1 MPAHKL
7 FTDTK
12 NPDFLA
18 SPASS
23 VGGIPRP
30 VAGGADDCVA
40 GGGLPCLSSNN
51 SIQTATG
58 DTPESPAVIDFQR
71 FSTQHKKS
79 ACALAW
85 NVEFLAEKYGLER
98 LGFLTLTFAQDIK
111 DPREAQRRFNSLATN
126 VLRSRYADYVR
137 VWERTKKGRIHYH
150 LLVVLPVDI
159 RTGVDFAQLEA
170 GCYTSAGLELRKE
183 WAFWRRTAKEYGFGR
198 TELLPIKSTAEG
210 IARYVGKYISKHI
223 SQREEQDKGF
233 RLVEYSRGARQV
245 STRFA
250 FNSKGSQQWRRK
262 LEVFAAYVSGF
273 KGYCVRFED
282 FKKELG
288 SQWAFHH
295 REFIAGLPVVGF
307 ASDWQDHPPPAPGE
321 LPKVTHYPGFMG

>member
-1 MPAHKL
+1 MGHDL
-7 FTDTK
+7 HFEQVVRRNSRDYLHSTD
-12 NPDFLA
+12 
-18 SPASS
+18 
-23 VGGIPRP
+23 
-30 VAGGADDCVA
+30 GAAV
-40 GGGLPCLSSNN
+40 LPCLSSNN
-51 SIQTATG
+51 SIESGRTDPTG
-58 DTPESPAVIDFQR
+58 SPVLIDFQK

-111 DPREAQRRFNSLATN
+111 DPQEAQRRFNSLATN
-126 VLRSRYADYVR
+126 VLRTRYLEYIR

-159 RTGVDFAQLEA
+159 RTGVDFAELGA
-170 GCYTSAGLELRKE
+170 GCYTSAGPELRKE
-183 WAFWRRTAKEYGFGR
+183 WAFWRKTAKEYGFGR
-198 TELLPIKSTAEG
+198 TELLPVKSTAEG

-250 FNSKGSQQWRRK
+250 FNSSGSHDWRRK
-262 LEVFAAYVSGF
+262 LELFCAYVSGF
-273 KGYCVRFED
+273 KGYCVGFED
-282 FKKELG
+282 LKTELG
-288 SQWAFHH
+288 PQWAFHH
-295 REFIAGLPVVGF
+295 RKFIAGLPLLQLENG
-307 ASDWQDHPPPAPGE
+307 WQDMPPPAPGE
-321 LPKVTHYPGFMG
+321 LPKVTVIYSP